1 MKKKLCAILHRDELE
16 EEITNC
22 LSGLVKSAFRQKRN
36 LLTFLFLFLTMATFA
51 QYRISGII
59 TNSETGEPLPGAN
72 IVLQNTFLVTT
83 SDADGVFSFNHVKQG
98 KYTLVCSYVGF
109 EKAVREIEIT
119 KDLRLEIALQ
129 PKVYLSEEVIISAV
143 RAGGE
148 TGTNS
153 VKLDG
158 SVLERENM
166 GKDLPFMMQSL
177 PSTVVTSD
185 AGNGVGYT
193 GIRIRGTDITG
204 INVTMNGVPVNDPES
219 HAVFFVDLPDLVSSV
234 DDIGV
239 QRGVGSSSN
248 GSASFGASINIKTG
262 DLSVRPY
269 GEFSSAAGSFNT
281 FKNTLKLGSGLIDGK
296 WAFDGRAS
304 FISSDGY
311 IDRAD
316 AGLQSYYFSG
326 GYYGKRD
333 VFKVYVINGREK
345 TYQVWYGTPKDSL
358 ETNRTYNPAGAI
370 YNEEG
375 ELTGYYDNQTD
386 NYIQTY
392 YQAHYAHEFTR
403 QLSLVATLF
412 YTRGKGYY
420 ENYKN
425 DKSFAGYGFNDTV
438 IGTDT
443 ITHTDMITRKWLN
456 NHFYGINLALNY
468 SLKRVQLNFGAGW
481 NNYDGD
487 HYGRVIWAQV
497 APMGMYDKDWYFN
510 NGLKQDYH
518 FFAKADF
525 RINDKLNLYADL
537 QYRGINYKIEGTHD
551 DLRDL
556 TQEHQYNF
564 FNPKLGLNYTVSQK
578 HKLFVYAG
586 IANREPSRSVF
597 RDADPGQEVKPEML
611 MDYEAGYT
619 FGSSQVS
626 LETNL
631 FYMDYKDQLVM
642 TGKINNVGAPIMT
655 NVPESYRAGIEFS
668 GAVKFLKIVNWSL
681 NATYS
686 LNKIKDFTEY
696 VDNWNYWDDP
706 ESQPYQYEK
715 YLGTTDISFSP
726 DLTMSSRLTVEPLKK
741 FTIALLTQYVSRQYI
756 DNTSSKERSLDPY
769 LVNGLQLNYSLKT
782 RFVKQIDF
790 IFVVNNL
797 FDAAYETNAWVYRY
811 VYDGTEYEMNGY
823 FPQAGIN
830 FTGGVSFRF

>member
-1 MKKKLCAILHRDELE
+1 MFKNSI
-16 EEITNC
+16 
-22 LSGLVKSAFRQKRN
+22 
-36 LLTFLFLFLTMATFA
+36 LTFLILFFA
-51 QYRISGII
+51 LSVSAQFHISGKV
-59 TNSETGEPLPGAN
+59 TNEETGEPLPGAN
-72 IVLQNTFLVTT
+72 IILQNTFLVTT
-83 SDADGVFSFNHVKQG
+83 SDAGGMFGFDHIKQG

-109 EKAVREIEIT
+109 EKSVKEIDVT
-119 KDLRLEIALQ
+119 KDIHIEMALK

-148 TGTNS
+148 TGVTS

-158 SVLERENM
+158 SVLERDNT

-219 HAVFFVDLPDLVSSV
+219 HAVFFVDMPDLVSSV
-234 DDIGV
+234 DDIRV

-262 DLSVRPY
+262 DLSVKPY
-269 GEFSSAAGSFNT
+269 GEFSSTAGSFRT
-281 FKNTLKLGSGLIDGK
+281 FKNTIKVGSGLINGK

-311 IDRAD
+311 VDRASSN
-316 AGLQSYYFSG
+316 LRSFYFSG
-326 GYYGKRD
+326 GYYGKKD
-333 VFKVYVINGREK
+333 VFKIYVINGKEK
-345 TYQVWYGTPKDSL
+345 TYQAWYGTPKDSL

-370 YNEEG
+370 YDQQGN
-375 ELTGYYDNQTD
+375 LTGYYDNQTD
-386 NYIQTY
+386 NYMQTY
-392 YQAHYAHEFTR
+392 YQAHYAHEFNR
-403 QLSLVATLF
+403 RLNLVAALF
-412 YTRGKGYY
+412 YTKGKGYY

-425 DKSFAGYGFNDTV
+425 DKSYAGYGFNDTV

-443 ITHTDMITRKWLN
+443 ITHTDMITRKWLDN
-456 NHFYGINLALNY
+456 DFYGINLALNY
-468 SLKRVQLNFGAGW
+468 SLNKLQLNFGAGW

-518 FFAKADF
+518 FFMKADF
-525 RINDKLNLYADL
+525 RINQKLNLFADM
-537 QYRGINYKIEGTHD
+537 QYRGIDYKIKGTHD

-556 TQEHQYNF
+556 TQEHRYNF
-564 FNPKLGLNYTVSQK
+564 FNPKLGLNYTISQK
-578 HKLFVYAG
+578 HILYLFAG
-586 IANREPSRSVF
+586 IANREPGRSVF

-611 MDYEAGYT
+611 VDYEFGYKY
-619 FGSSQVS
+619 SSRQLS
-626 LETNL
+626 IETNL

-642 TGKINNVGAPIMT
+642 TGKINNVGAPVMT
-655 NVPESYRAGIEFS
+655 NVPKSYRTGIEFS
-668 GAVKFLKIVNWSL
+668 GAVKFLKIVNWNL

-726 DLTMSSRLTVEPLKK
+726 DFTLSSRLSVNPVKS
-741 FTIALLTQYVSRQYI
+741 FTIALTSNYVSRQYI
-756 DNTSSKERSLDPY
+756 DNTSDKERSLDPY
-769 LVNGLQLNYSLKT
+769 FVNNLQFNYSLKT
-782 RFVKQIDF
+782 RFIRRIDF

-797 FDAAYETNAWVYRY
+797 LNAKYETNAWVYRY